1 MYLARFSYAVAPAD
15 RPRAMELIEREV
27 GAARDRQMRA
37 RLLVPLTRGPGGASL
52 QFEVELPN
60 LDALEQFRECGMGST
75 QQTAEWMREFS
86 EILICPPEVE
96 LLRVNGQP

>member
-15 RPRAMELIEREV
+15 RQRAVELIQRE
-27 GAARDRQMRA
+27 AAAACERQMRA

-60 LDALEQFRECGMGST
+60 LDAFEQFRECGMGST
-75 QQTAEWMREFS
+75 QETADWMREFS
-86 EILICPPEVE
+86 AILICPPEVE
-96 LLRVNGQP
+96 LLRVGAQT